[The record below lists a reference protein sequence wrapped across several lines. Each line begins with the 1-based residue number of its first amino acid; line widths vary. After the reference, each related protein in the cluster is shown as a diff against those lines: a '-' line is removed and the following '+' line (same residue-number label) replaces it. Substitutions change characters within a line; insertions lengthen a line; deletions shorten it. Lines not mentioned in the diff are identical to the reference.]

1 MKILFY
7 LIWLNL
13 LCFSFNLSGQARHF
27 KFDQYNSRDGLSHR
41 FVTDIV
47 QDELGFLWFS
57 TRDGL
62 NRYDGNSFKVYRHS
76 KGDSTSLSSNI
87 ILCLFIDSEKNLWT
101 GFEDFGAAKYNREL
115 DNFTNYLPVTGD
127 STTLSQG
134 TVYCIFEDV
143 QNRIWMGTHNGL
155 NRLQD
160 NDSFKHYLN
169 DANNKHSLT
178 GSAIRCI
185 TSDENNNFRTPDP
198 IP

>member
-1 MKILFY
+1 
-7 LIWLNL
+7 
-13 LCFSFNLSGQARHF
+13 
-27 KFDQYNSRDGLSHR
+27 
-41 FVTDIV
+41 
-47 QDELGFLWFS
+47 
-57 TRDGL
+57 L